1 MPAASRLG
9 PVVLGAGL
17 IFALAGFVAFAAV
30 LDVFAPQSHGRGLW
44 IKAAFLGVA
53 ALPAVALALGGRRR
67 WMFGLLGVA
76 AAAVAALVS
85 TPWHPRKAFVHDLE
99 SVRPGMTVEQVEQR
113 MGRYMKG
120 VGTKWGE
127 QAVPAY
133 PEGEARKHATFTMY
147 YRWNATDGAYD
158 SDWGRVDF
166 EAGRVKDVEFLP
178 D

>member
-1 MPAASRLG
+1 M
-9 PVVLGAGL
+9 V
-17 IFALAGFVAFAAV
+17 F
-30 LDVFAPQSHGRGLW
+30 DVFAPQSGGKVMW

-53 ALPAVALALGGRRR
+53 ALPAVAIALGGRRR

-76 AAAVAALVS
+76 AAAVVALVI

-99 SVRPGMTVEQVEQR
+99 SVRPGMTIDEVEHR
-113 MGRYMKG
+113 MGRYLKG
-120 VGTKWGE
+120 AGAKWG
-127 QAVPAY
+127 QSVAPAY
-133 PEGEARKHATFTMY
+133 PEGEARTHAAFTMY

-166 EAGRVKDVEFLP
+166 EGGRVKDVEFLP